1 MFPWLGPSTSASL
14 KSESQKCMAQQLA
27 IEFLLERVPT
37 RKKREA
43 YQPCLVL
50 SKKFYTL
57 SHQIGSSYLGVLN
70 KILLQNLLRI

>member
-1 MFPWLGPSTSASL
+1 MHGPTVSD
-14 KSESQKCMAQQLA
+14 
-27 IEFLLERVPT
+27 RVSPRT
-37 RKKREA
+37 CAYEKKKREA

-70 KILLQNLLRI
+70 KILLQNLLHI